1 MPHRREL
8 AAPSSLP
15 RGPIT
20 YATNCYESYREAMTV
35 MLLGQAE
42 PILIAGERAVQEA
55 CRRNRCQHDKCQ
67 RMRLE
72 VPRG

>member
-35 MLLGQAE
+35 TMRNALARGRFARLPLPGGNAWALRRALALL
-42 PILIAGERAVQEA
+42 
-55 CRRNRCQHDKCQ
+55 
-67 RMRLE
+67 
-72 VPRG
+72 